1 MGQRQIDIE
10 EKIAIATEGLAPEYV
25 KADHSVSNKDNVFA
39 ITEYLATH
47 IPKMQKWIM
56 STGEF

>member
-1 MGQRQIDIE
+1 MGQRQIDME

-25 KADHSVSNKDNVFA
+25 KADHSVSNKDNVFV

-47 IPKMQKWIM
+47 IPKMQK
-56 STGEF
+56 